1 MVDDI
6 QSLRRLLIQREK
18 RMLVNK
24 EPMNSQIMLY
34 QESEASHFGML

>member
-1 MVDDI
+1 
-6 QSLRRLLIQREK
+6 
-18 RMLVNK
+18 MLVNK